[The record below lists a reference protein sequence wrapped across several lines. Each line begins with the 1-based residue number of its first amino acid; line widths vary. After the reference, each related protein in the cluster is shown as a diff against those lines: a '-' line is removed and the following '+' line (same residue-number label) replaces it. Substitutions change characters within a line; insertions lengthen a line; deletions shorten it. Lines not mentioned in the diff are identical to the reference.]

1 MYAVKTFE
9 EALETMQDSAREQFG
24 EDFNVSNTSNW
35 YRLIGL
41 PVSLLCVEKSQNIKD
56 LEDRMSIYKATGT
69 DLDDILSNFR
79 FSRKQ
84 SSKATGTW
92 TTSNST
98 PNTVVAIGAL
108 TVERATDGITYKNTN
123 AVTINSLGVG
133 VFEIECETSGTIG
146 NCDIRE
152 IDKIKTPVAG
162 IVSGSNTA
170 TLQDGQDQETDLEYL
185 ARYLETTSSDS
196 YWNLD
201 GIYSEILKVD
211 GVTSAFVSCNR
222 ENIVDSNG
230 WEPHSR
236 VYVIEGG
243 TNQDIAEAIYK
254 KTDRAIQ
261 EMGDVEVIV
270 QDIQGNDRIVKFYRP
285 TNQTIFFKVSVLPT
299 GLVITQITDKI
310 KEYINSVKV
319 GGLITQT
326 NAIEAVRSAG
336 YLTGTGIQS
345 LEVRFAS
352 GGTGFY
358 NPTLQLKYNKKPSGH
373 LVT

>member
-1 MYAVKTFE
+1 MYIVKTFE
-9 EALETMQDSAREQFG
+9 EILGSLQNSAKEQFG
-24 EDFNVSNTSNW
+24 DEFNVSNTSNW
-35 YRLIGL
+35 HRILGL
-41 PVSLLCVEKSQNIKD
+41 PLALVLTEKSQNIKD
-56 LEDRMSIYKATGT
+56 LEDRMSIYKATRT
-69 DLDDILSNFR
+69 DLDDLLGNFL
-79 FSRKQ
+79 FPRKQ
-84 SSKATGTW
+84 STKSTGTW

-108 TVERATDGITYKNTN
+108 TVERAVDGITYKNTN
-123 AVTINSLGVG
+123 AVTISSLGVG
-133 VFEIECETSGTIG
+133 IFEIECETSGTTG
-146 NCDIRE
+146 NCDIGE
-152 IDKIKTPVAG
+152 INKIKTPVAG

-185 ARYLETTSSDS
+185 SRYLETTSSDS

-222 ENIVDSNG
+222 ENVVDSNG

-236 VYVIEGG
+236 VYVVEGG

-261 EMGDVEVIV
+261 EMGDVEVTV
-270 QDIQGNDRIVKFYRP
+270 QDIQGNDRIVKFCRP
-285 TNQTIFFKVSVLPT
+285 TNQTIFFKVSVLPS

-310 KEYINSVKV
+310 KEYIDSVKV

-326 NAIEAVRSAG
+326 NAVETVRSAE
-336 YLTGTGIQS
+336 LLNNIQS
-345 LEVRFAS
+345 LDIQFSDDGITYA
-352 GGTGFY
+352 TIY
-358 NPTLQLKYNKKPSGH
+358 QLDYNKKAVGS
-373 LVT
+373 LVTV